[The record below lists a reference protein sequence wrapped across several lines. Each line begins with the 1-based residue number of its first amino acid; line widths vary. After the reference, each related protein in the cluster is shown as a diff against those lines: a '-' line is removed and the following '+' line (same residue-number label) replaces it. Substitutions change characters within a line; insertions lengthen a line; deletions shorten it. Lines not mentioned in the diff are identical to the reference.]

1 MSSPARGDSRSV
13 PSPDSIDAAYGDF
26 EHLADIGTGGNATV
40 AKMAYQGPG
49 PDVVALKQ
57 PQMQGTLEI
66 DAVDEFTSEADTWAK
81 LDDHDHIV
89 GVLDWGS
96 TPFPWLALEYMDG
109 GDLSDRLGQ
118 VDPAEAFYIGRCVAR
133 AVRHAHRRGVA
144 HLDLKPENILFR
156 QTSDGWD
163 VPKVADWGLAKMLL
177 DHSKSVEQLSFHYAA
192 PEQFDSDT
200 FGSPDDFTDIYAT
213 GAVVY
218 AMLVGEPPF
227 PGSMASVVHSV
238 TTEEPDPPSDHVGG
252 LPRGTDAV
260 LQQALA
266 MEKDDRYES
275 VLDLRRDLNTL
286 CERAL
291 GRGDEGSLIAE
302 TGSHAAGSAPDGS
315 VSSSAA
321 EPGVTGQPDG
331 QKADSE
337 SQTDVPPGEPTPRG
351 TAMRNTPDT
360 SQSDQRSEQI
370 HNPKEDRVQQTDT
383 LAVPGY
389 HYYAGGSVLLMCLGF
404 GFGVL
409 ANYLAPLFIVAVFA
423 LVPIILGGFG
433 VTYYLDKDIDNL
445 STVPETDWSA
455 REDRYFCVLFF
466 SGLFPF
472 ALLYYWYKRREVTSR
487 PDVDSQLPPLLR
499 RFA

>member
-1 MSSPARGDSRSV
+1 MSSPASGDSRSV
-13 PSPDSIDAAYGDF
+13 PSPDSINAAYEEF

-57 PQMQGTLEI
+57 PQMQGTLEV
-66 DAVDEFTSEADTWAK
+66 DSVDEFTSEADTWAK

-177 DHSKSVEQLSFHYAA
+177 EHSKSIDQFSFHYAA

-238 TTEEPDPPSDHVGG
+238 TTEEPDPPSDHVQG
-252 LPRGTDAV
+252 LPSGTDAV

-291 GRGDEGSLIAE
+291 GRGNEGQLISNTGSPTSEATPAGPVPSTAEHGTPEQPVSRQPQTDPGNRIEPE
-302 TGSHAAGSAPDGS
+302 TGGQNPEAGPMRKVPSSAPG
-315 VSSSAA
+315 
-321 EPGVTGQPDG
+321 GH
-331 QKADSE
+331 
-337 SQTDVPPGEPTPRG
+337 QTEDTHEPTS
-351 TAMRNTPDT
+351 D
-360 SQSDQRSEQI
+360 SQQNSGF
-370 HNPKEDRVQQTDT
+370 T
-383 LAVPGY
+383 LPGY
-389 HYYAGGSVLLMCLGF
+389 HYYAGGSAIVFLMGVASASVDGGGAIFGIAGLIGMYYYFNKDVNNLLRVPDTGWSPRKFLYFLVLWFYG
-404 GFGVL
+404 
-409 ANYLAPLFIVAVFA
+409 
-423 LVPIILGGFG
+423 LVMI
-433 VTYYLDKDIDNL
+433 
-445 STVPETDWSA
+445 
-455 REDRYFCVLFF
+455 
-466 SGLFPF
+466 
-472 ALLYYWYKRREVTSR
+472 YYWYRRREVTSR

>member
-118 VDPAEAFYIGRCVAR
+118 VDSAEAFYIGRCVAR

-291 GRGDEGSLIAE
+291 GRGDEGQLIANTGSPMSEATPAGPAPSTTEHGIPEQPVSRQPQTDPGNRIEPE
-302 TGSHAAGSAPDGS
+302 TGGENPEAGG
-315 VSSSAA
+315 
-321 EPGVTGQPDG
+321 
-331 QKADSE
+331 
-337 SQTDVPPGEPTPRG
+337 
-351 TAMRNTPDT
+351 MRNVPETAREYHQTENAREPA
-360 SQSDQRSEQI
+360 SE
-370 HNPKEDRVQQTDT
+370 NQQNIT
-383 LAVPGY
+383 LTLPRY
-389 HYYAGGSVLLMCLGF
+389 HYYAGGSAIVFLMGVASVDGGGAIFAIAGLIGMYYYFNKDVNNLLRVPDTGWSPRKSLYFLVLWFYG
-404 GFGVL
+404 
-409 ANYLAPLFIVAVFA
+409 
-423 LVPIILGGFG
+423 LVMI
-433 VTYYLDKDIDNL
+433 
-445 STVPETDWSA
+445 
-455 REDRYFCVLFF
+455 
-466 SGLFPF
+466 
-472 ALLYYWYKRREVTSR
+472 YYWYRRREVTSR